1 MAGDH
6 QENGI
11 GIVAVRGIIYYS
23 KYYLMNEQHPPDT
36 NLLAGINILLV
47 EDSDMNR
54 LVASTMLHNH
64 GATVHEAV
72 NGLQA
77 VEALENLPCDL
88 VLMDIQMPVMDGRK
102 AAKIIRKSHHPTIP
116 IIALTANAVKKETDK
131 CLAAGMNDFIAK
143 PFEEEDLMQLISK
156 WLDKQPPHARV
167 TGSEKPLYSLEKLQH
182 TGRSDP
188 DFVWKMIQLFMVQV
202 PEGVQ
207 AIRTAQAAGN
217 FAVIA
222 STAHRMEPILNNF
235 CIATLQEQMGELQLL
250 ALKHKN
256 SPRLETLIDHLDGV
270 TAKIVDD
277 LYLQSKLI

>member
-1 MAGDH
+1 
-6 QENGI
+6 
-11 GIVAVRGIIYYS
+11 
-23 KYYLMNEQHPPDT
+23 MNELQTPDT
-36 NLLAGINILLV
+36 RLLKGINILLV

-77 VEALENLPCDL
+77 VEALENLSFDL

-102 AAKIIRKSHHPTIP
+102 ASKLMRKNCHSNIP

-143 PFEEEDLMQLISK
+143 PFEEEALMQLISK
-156 WLDKQPPHARV
+156 WLHEQPPLSRV
-167 TGSEKPLYSLEKLQH
+167 AGDEKPLYSLEKLQH

-207 AIRTAQAAGN
+207 AIRAALAAGN

-222 STAHRMEPILNNF
+222 ATAHRMEPILNNF
-235 CIATLQEQMGELQLL
+235 CIATLQEQMSELQSL
-250 ALKHKN
+250 ALKRKT
-256 SPRLETLIDHLDGV
+256 SPRLQTLIDHLDGV

-277 LYLQSKLI
+277 LYLQSKVN